1 MASSVDES
9 SSGLDDDC
17 GEAGARS
24 SRNSGARQY
33 PVNRFNSVILDV
45 DSTLSAVEGIDW
57 LAAQRGPEIAAWSAA
72 LTERAMKGE
81 LPIEAVYSE
90 RMRIVKPTLP
100 EIQQLGKVYVERMA
114 TRAPETIAVLR
125 AHDVEVV
132 LISGGLREAI
142 LPLARELG
150 VGKENVYAVSV
161 FFDEQGEYAGFDDA
175 SLLTRQSGKRTT
187 VGQMELKGPIL
198 AVGDGMTDCEIR
210 SVVQGFAAFTGFTRR
225 KAVIEQADYVIEN
238 FDQLRDLILE

>member
-1 MASSVDES
+1 
-9 SSGLDDDC
+9 
-17 GEAGARS
+17 
-24 SRNSGARQY
+24 
-33 PVNRFNSVILDV
+33 VNRFNSVILDV

-81 LPIEAVYSE
+81 IPIEAVYRE

-114 TRAPETIAVLR
+114 AHAPETIAALR

-132 LISGGLREAI
+132 MISGGLREAI
-142 LPLARELG
+142 LPLAKELG

-161 FFDEQGEYAGFDDA
+161 FFDDQGKYAGFDDA

-187 VGQMELKGPIL
+187 VGQMDLKGPIL
-198 AVGDGMTDCEIR
+198 AVGDGMTDCEIK

-225 KAVIEQADYVIEN
+225 AAVIEQADYVIEN